1 MSFFSFLKPAE
12 HAAGAAVKDVKKA
25 TKSSFN
31 FLAGA
36 ERQVNTLDNNATF
49 KNPQG
54 SPQKQ
59 SIARQYVQNLTKE
72 KDFAVNAARSVPRA
86 GATIGKSIADVTNPA
101 LGLPVVPAYHP
112 TNPIAEAVLGKEPIK
127 SAQQR
132 SSETEKKLEGS
143 RFHDFAAPLAAL
155 GTGLSIGADA
165 LPVGGPAK
173 KGIEEGISKLAKATT
188 PAEVRNIMKGTD
200 PALVDKVAHAIAK
213 TKDPNIIRNI
223 IDKANNPLP
232 KGPSALS
239 SPEVSAAPVG
249 QDIVK
254 ATVPETPKVEIP
266 NLSSFQRL
274 ADSSEHFKDFSK
286 KFQELPST
294 PALQAEIKKLPP
306 DMTLEDFYG
315 RLREKSFHEAGQP
328 PNPVQKVVEALRGQP
343 AAEGQSPVK
352 GIGSLQTQQKGLYSA
367 ERSSRLAKATQAG
380 ANLTGRDA
388 VYAQLGKL
396 KGELPKVNADALMEH
411 LQSKVSADDVNGVLD
426 TIKTS
431 PHLTGFEPITAQNAV
446 VKLFDEG
453 KLPAPKEW
461 ELLQKAVGPDFV
473 DAIKGSAEASL
484 TKTDKLKNI
493 AMDTLSLPRA
503 LLASGDLSAGG
514 RQGGIL
520 GSRFPGTWAVAEKEG
535 VKSAVSKTGHEKM
548 LQGLQDLTTD
558 SGTPLADYYK
568 KAGVDIAGPEGTI
581 PHEEQYASHFS
592 EKIPGVGA
600 SNRAFTG
607 TLSYMRAHS
616 FKSVIDGVEQGT
628 GKTIDQWTPKE
639 IKSLGKFINT
649 SSGRGH
655 GKPGGWFEKA
665 APVLGDTLFSARLW
679 KSRLDVLNPKYYYDL
694 KGPARKLA
702 LQSASSF
709 AGVAGTILGL
719 AVAAGGA
726 VETDPRSSDFLKVKF
741 GNTRYDILGGLQQ
754 NLVFAWR
761 ELSGQKKSSQT
772 GRVSNLTS
780 GAFGGANRLSV
791 LSDLIQSKENP
802 IISTGST
809 IIKGTDKSGQ
819 PVNNATTIG
828 NLFVPLGGQDTYKA
842 VKDEARD
849 GGYSAKNIAK
859 GVGKAAPG
867 FVGAG
872 VGTYGVQDLPV
883 TSAQGK
889 YIQKLKNQG
898 ASKEKVD
905 ATKLFYQVIKTA
917 PSKTDASA
925 KIDKI
930 LGDDKIPLDKAVS
943 QAKQIA
949 KDYNNKYYDT
959 IDKAWLKQYKQY
971 GDEQMVKD
979 FNKGKLKF
987 DDAAIKK
994 RLAKIK
1000 EDKASAPVGG

>member
-1 MSFFSFLKPAE
+1 MGFFDFLKPVE
-12 HAAGAAVKDVKKA
+12 HAASKAVHTVGKDVNRAA
-25 TKSSFN
+25 TNTFN
-31 FLAGA
+31 FLDHATRDTGYN
-36 ERQVNTLDNNATF
+36 NTV
-49 KNPQG
+49 KNIPRAAVDIRNFG
-54 SPQKQ
+54 
-59 SIARQYVQNLTKE
+59 VQ
-72 KDFAVNAARSVPRA
+72 AARAIPRA
-86 GATIGKSIADVTNPA
+86 AATVGKSIGDVTNPA
-101 LGLPVVPAYHP
+101 LGLPKVPAFEP
-112 TNPIAEAVLGKEPIK
+112 TANPITEAVLGKEPIK

-132 SSETEKKLEGS
+132 SDETQKTLEASKVHGV
-143 RFHDFAAPLAAL
+143 ATPLAVA
-155 GTGLSIGADA
+155 GTGLSLGLD
-165 LPVGGPAK
+165 LTPFG
-173 KGIEEGISKLAKATT
+173 KGKGVEEGISKLAAAKTT
-188 PAEVRNIMKGTD
+188 AEVRNIMKGSD

-213 TKDPNIIRNI
+213 TKDPNIIKNLI
-223 IDKANNPLP
+223 VKADNPLP
-232 KGPSALS
+232 PKGPDVLPHA
-239 SPEVSAAPVG
+239 PDVSAPPLG
-249 QDIVK
+249 QDITS
-254 ATVPETPKVEIP
+254 ATVPERPKPEIP
-266 NLSSFQRL
+266 NLSPFQKL
-274 ADSSEHFKDFSK
+274 AESSDHFKDFSD
-286 KFQELPST
+286 KFQSLPST
-294 PALQAEIKKLPP
+294 PALKAEIKKLPP

-315 RLREKSFHEAGQP
+315 RLREKSFHETNQP
-328 PNPVQKVVEALRGQP
+328 PNPVQTVVDALRGQP
-343 AAEGQSPVK
+343 AAEGQSPVR
-352 GIGSLQTQQKGLYSA
+352 GIDSLQTEQKGLYSA
-367 ERSSRLAKATQAG
+367 ERSSRLGKATQAG

-484 TKTDKLKNI
+484 TKMDKVKNF
-493 AMDTLSLPRA
+493 AKDTLSLPRA

-520 GSRFPGTWAVAEKEG
+520 GSRFPGVWAVAEKEG
-535 VKSAVSKTGHEKM
+535 VKSAVSKTGHQKM

-558 SGTPLADYYK
+558 SGTPLADYYR

-581 PHEEQYASHFS
+581 PHEEQYASHYS

-607 TLSYMRAHS
+607 TLGYMRAHS
-616 FKSVIDGVEQGT
+616 FKSVIDSVEQGT

-639 IKSLGKFINT
+639 LKSLGKFINT

-655 GKPGGWFEKA
+655 GKDGGWFEKA

-719 AVAAGGA
+719 AVAGGGV

-761 ELSGQKKSSQT
+761 ELSGEKKSSQT
-772 GRVSNLTS
+772 GKISDLKHP
-780 GAFGGANRLSV
+780 GFGGANRASI
-791 LSDLIQSKENP
+791 LSDLIESKENP
-802 IISTGST
+802 VISTGTT
-809 IIKGTDKSGQ
+809 ILKGTDKSGQ

-828 NLFVPLGGQDTYKA
+828 NLFVPLGGQDTYKTL
-842 VKDEARD
+842 KDTTRD
-849 GGYSAKNIAK
+849 GGYNAKNIAE
-859 GVGKAAPG
+859 GIGKAAPG

-872 VGTYGVQDLPV
+872 VGTYGVQDLPIT
-883 TSAQGK
+883 TSQGK
-889 YIQKLKNQG
+889 YIQKLKNQH
-898 ASKEKVD
+898 APKDKVD

-917 PSKTDASA
+917 PSKDDAST
-925 KIDKI
+925 KINKI
-930 LGDDKIPLDKAVS
+930 LADDKIPLDKAVS
-943 QAKQIA
+943 QARQIA

-959 IDKAWLKQYKQY
+959 IDKGWLQKYKKY
-971 GDEQMVKD
+971 GDERMVKD
-979 FNKGKLKF
+979 FNAGKVKY
-987 DDAAIKK
+987 DDKAIQKI
-994 RLAKIK
+994 LDKIK